1 MIEIFYFTGYLFS
14 VKFVGIVFTGTV
26 SVTSTISSQIVNE
39 SPIILSKY
47 VVFSQVHVLGFLHYI
62 YIYFTDMVFPYI
74 LGVMSTFIIIPLLT
88 WVIFST
94 IKFTFTFVQYMF
106 QLCFWFIYSFYH
118 I

>member
-47 VVFSQVHVLGFLHYI
+47 VVFSQVHVLGFLIIYI
-62 YIYFTDMVFPYI
+62 YILQTWYF
-74 LGVMSTFIIIPLLT
+74 L
-88 WVIFST
+88 IF
-94 IKFTFTFVQYMF
+94 
-106 QLCFWFIYSFYH
+106 
-118 I
+118 

>member
-47 VVFSQVHVLGFLHYI
+47 VVFSQVNVLGFLHYI
-62 YIYFTDMVFPYI
+62 YIYI
-74 LGVMSTFIIIPLLT
+74 LQT
-88 WVIFST
+88 WYFLIF
-94 IKFTFTFVQYMF
+94 
-106 QLCFWFIYSFYH
+106 
-118 I
+118 